1 MNLIAG
7 VALIAV
13 AAGMILVARPSDGV
27 SAPYL
32 RIFIVGQIYL
42 LTAMIAVVVGVAVV
56 IVNWPF

>member
-1 MNLIAG
+1 
-7 VALIAV
+7 
-13 AAGMILVARPSDGV
+13 MILVARPSDGV